1 MRKWH
6 RWLSV
11 FAGIVI
17 LFIAITGVASQIAAI
32 YANGALVKADTPGRS
47 PAAPPS
53 GRGTMTPGQDGLL
66 RPPQTPARKLVGLL
80 HHLHSGE
87 SFGPVGV
94 IVSTLSGLAL
104 IFFAISGMWMYVQM
118 FLRRKRSGFRKWFWK

>member
-6 RWLSV
+6 RWLSI
-11 FAGIVI
+11 FTGIFI
-17 LFIAITGVASQIAAI
+17 LFIAITGVASQFAAI
-32 YANGALVKADTPGRS
+32 YANGTLIKAEAPKG
-47 PAAPPS
+47 PPPS
-53 GRGTMTPGQDGLL
+53 AGAASDGQR

-87 SFGPVGV
+87 SFGPAGV
-94 IVSTLSGLAL
+94 IASILSGLAL

-118 FLRRKRSGFRKWFWK
+118 FLRRKGASRCEWFWK